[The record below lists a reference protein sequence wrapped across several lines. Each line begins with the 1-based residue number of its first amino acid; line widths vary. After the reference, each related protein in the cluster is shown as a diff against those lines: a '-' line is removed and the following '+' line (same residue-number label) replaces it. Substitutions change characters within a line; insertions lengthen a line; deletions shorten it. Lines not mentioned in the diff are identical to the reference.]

1 MLLSAR
7 KSVLRTIM
15 LFIVIAI
22 ISVLIVS
29 LVFITLTRDKSA
41 ARAERFEH
49 TPDVFA
55 DYDSLNLTHRLVRM
69 DEQNGI
75 VNSNEARKAYGAIND
90 FLWKVKDTC
99 SIDDTTENFLS
110 CANKVL
116 GSNFYY
122 KPSATVA
129 KAYANHYSDC
139 DLNVYLMFDA
149 ARAFNKKVEIV
160 YAPRHAFLSFIS
172 EKYGMRFYWETTE
185 NENTGFLADMT
196 HSSYKKTLHRFYYSP
211 AGEDVIEKLYP
222 ILSLADMDS
231 HRWDIIVKSIDKSMS
246 NNPLVLDFYYE
257 YRESKKQLSQND
269 IRKLY
274 GLIQD
279 DISSVDK
286 RLILARHFLAKGQRE
301 EAISILDQID
311 DSACELSCMEVR
323 EKTSTIDRV
332 VYFLMKM
339 FKWFNSDISRVGI
352 IFYVLAV
359 IGTYT
364 IVLIFVVS
372 MKKNNRNENKG
383 NELNKV

>member
-1 MLLSAR
+1 MLSIA
-7 KSVLRTIM
+7 
-15 LFIVIAI
+15 IAI
-22 ISVLIVS
+22 IPVLLVS

-41 ARAERFEH
+41 VRAERFEH

-90 FLWKVKDTC
+90 FLRKVKDTC

-110 CANKVL
+110 CANKAL
-116 GSNFYY
+116 GANFYY

-149 ARAFNKKVEIV
+149 ARVFNKKVEIV
-160 YAPRHAFLSFIS
+160 YAPRHAFLSFTS

-185 NENTGFLADMT
+185 NKNTGAAADIT
-196 HSSYKKTLHRFYYSP
+196 NSFYKKTHHRFYYSP
-211 AGEDVIEKLYP
+211 VGEDIIEKLYP
-222 ILSLADMDS
+222 ILSLADMDN
-231 HRWDIIVKSIDKSMS
+231 HRWDIVVKSIDKSMS
-246 NNPLVLDFYYE
+246 DNPLVLDFYYE
-257 YRESKKQLSQND
+257 DRESKKQLSQND

-311 DSACELSCMEVR
+311 DSVCELSCMDVR
-323 EKTSTIDRV
+323 EKTSSIDRV
-332 VYFLMKM
+332 AYSLMKM
-339 FKWFNSDISRVGI
+339 FKWFNSDISRAGI
-352 IFYVLAV
+352 IFYVLTV
-359 IGTYT
+359 IGAYT

-372 MKKNNRNENKG
+372 MKKNNRNENKD
-383 NELNKV
+383 NELNQV